1 MAKKP
6 LKVSS
11 ESLVFEKIPE
21 GIYPIYESDWNRLKG
36 MTGNIKTPRKWCSII
51 GSAMLGVAGSSLI
64 QLVYNYTKLQEN
76 EKWDD
81 HIMLMVFLLSLLFG
95 ICLFIVDKE
104 RNDNIASAGKMIHD
118 EMALIEKK
126 YKNPVEDASIH
137 SKQSLSTVSDTTHD
151 KTHRARIFTY
161 NR

>member
-36 MTGNIKTPRKWCSII
+36 MTGNIKTPRKWCCII
-51 GSAMLGVAGSSLI
+51 GSAMFGVSGSSLI
-64 QLVYNYTKLQEN
+64 QLLYNYSQLGEG
-76 EKWDD
+76 EKWNDYTMF
-81 HIMLMVFLLSLLFG
+81 IVFILSILIG
-95 ICLFIVDKE
+95 IFLFIIDKE
-104 RNDNIASAGKMIHD
+104 RNDSISDAGSKISE

-126 YKNPVEDASIH
+126 YRNPIEDASMRSEPHLKDDKEIAQTESKPMIH
-137 SKQSLSTVSDTTHD
+137 IKFM
-151 KTHRARIFTY
+151 K
-161 NR
+161 